1 MPFSDEVREKIS
13 NYCHVNPSQVIC
25 LSDQSSI
32 YRVPLELERQGLVDF
47 FCTKFGISNPK
58 QTVSKTTIP
67 AIITPKSS
75 RPRDFQQKWR
85 RLAERFDNTN
95 KTVSIALVGKY
106 TKLEDSYASVIKA
119 LQHSALAINRK
130 LAIHYIEGS
139 DLEEE
144 AKVGEPG
151 RYYDAWQSLVR
162 ADGILVPGGFGDRGV
177 EGKILAIRYAR
188 ENRKPFLGV
197 CLGYQCAVLELA
209 RNVLG
214 EKGAESQEVN
224 RDTPAP
230 FIVEMPEHHGGD
242 LGGTMRV
249 GRRETRFTAQGGV
262 TWQLYKRAD
271 RIYERHRHRY
281 EVNPAMVPRLEAAGL
296 AFVGRDTTGERMEI
310 AELRDHPYFV
320 GVQFHPEYTSRPLKP
335 SPVYHGLLLASAGKL
350 KGYLAKAA
358 SATAKQNENHNS
370 NISNSSSN
378 SSSAALSD
386 LGGNCDSED
395 TASALESEAEE
406 STSLETGNGINGN
419 GAALC
424 NGSGNGTPSTAGG
437 TDDDES
443 VTLKFEKISFEGKN

>member
-1 MPFSDEVREKIS
+1 M
-13 NYCHVNPSQVIC
+13 IC

-32 YRVPLELERQGLVDF
+32 YRVPLELEKQGLVDF

-58 QTVSKTTIP
+58 QLQTVSKTTIP

-350 KGYLAKAA
+350 KSYLAKAA
-358 SATAKQNENHNS
+358 SATLKQNQNQNS

-424 NGSGNGTPSTAGG
+424 NGSGNGTPSTTG
-437 TDDDES
+437 TDEDES

>member
-1 MPFSDEVREKIS
+1 IELGGTIGDIEGMPFVEAFRQFARTVGADNFCCVHVSLVPKPKATGEHKTKPTQVSVKELRALGLSPDLIVCRSEVPFSDEVREKIS

-32 YRVPLELERQGLVDF
+32 YRVPLELEKQGLVDF

-58 QTVSKTTIP
+58 QQTVSKTTIP

-350 KGYLAKAA
+350 KSYL
-358 SATAKQNENHNS
+358 
-370 NISNSSSN
+370 
-378 SSSAALSD
+378 
-386 LGGNCDSED
+386 
-395 TASALESEAEE
+395 
-406 STSLETGNGINGN
+406 
-419 GAALC
+419 
-424 NGSGNGTPSTAGG
+424 
-437 TDDDES
+437 
-443 VTLKFEKISFEGKN
+443 